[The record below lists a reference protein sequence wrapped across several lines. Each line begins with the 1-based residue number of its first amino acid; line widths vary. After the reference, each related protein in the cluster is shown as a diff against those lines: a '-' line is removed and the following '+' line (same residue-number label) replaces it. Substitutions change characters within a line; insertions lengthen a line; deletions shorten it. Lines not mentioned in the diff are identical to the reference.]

1 MRDQSIAGCDVAD
14 RLPLTA
20 VQAGAEH
27 VRVLASAG
35 GK

>member
-14 RLPLTA
+14 RLRLTP
-20 VQAGAEH
+20 VQAVAEYI
-27 VRVLASAG
+27 RVLASAG